1 MLSKRRS
8 KILAIL
14 TALTFLLTLLPLGAG
29 IGFGST
35 GYSVTAKPA
44 VDDDKFQELGT
55 VLVEVGAGALKGG
68 HAVNFRL
75 PDDFE
80 FGTDAVGLD
89 VYKSKT
95 DKTICTKIEV
105 PIKYEGNSNGLSANE
120 LENIV
125 LLDTNE
131 IQIKLKDGF
140 SDEGEKVHFK
150 LVLQNIWIDAGFSGD
165 IEMSAEPIPGTSA
178 FPAAAAIIVGYVPGG
193 LVELSVPDIKTFS
206 DSTCVKIRLKETVAG
221 SLEKS
226 PKSMKLK
233 LPKGFKWVALKAGKD
248 GDDPDNKY
256 PAPVGSKKDSGSGAY
271 LWGKAVGDDG
281 GYGTPGGLAFNLG
294 KINDNGDEITIDVGH
309 ETDNAAYFEALAK
322 IEVDDE
328 TEAKVGDVVVKISGD
343 SSFNTNVG
351 IIAKYG
357 ELKAS
362 ISAKSAPELI
372 AGMTEQEIGDILIK
386 EDAAE
391 SLVKGRT
398 IILTLSSF
406 AKWGKMDTEEKDSG
420 AKIQLKTFPGSDG
433 RSAKWEV
440 TEQSSG
446 NDAAELVLE
455 DQEVIL
461 EPGAEGDLEIEVSG
475 TAGLSGTIVVGKV
488 KQSISAKAE
497 TKPEVKIGLAD
508 QATGDILIVENIKGA
523 IKDDKDM
530 IIDLP
535 DGVKFASVPK
545 VEVTDGDLDVDL
557 NGVKRTENDNWLAIP
572 IDSESTTPSTIK
584 VSNIKYIVDRTV
596 PEGDVVAKIKG
607 DAVAEVNDLK
617 EIQNYYGADCNGKDL
632 VGDGKVCIDGKPAFN
647 LDEDMVW
654 PNSTTAAKVSNAVC
668 VTPAPGEV
676 KPGVAV
682 FTIGDTKYKIGDKE
696 ETMDVAPYVKN
707 NRTYLPV
714 RYVAYALG
722 VSSGNILW
730 DNANGTVTLIKG
742 DRVIQVQ
749 IKSKVMLIN
758 GAKIVM
764 DVAPEIKDGRTMLPF
779 RWIAQA
785 LGASVEWDE
794 ATKTVTMKL

>member
-1 MLSKRRS
+1 MFNKRKCRA
-8 KILAIL
+8 LAIL
-14 TALTFLLTLLPLGAG
+14 TTLAFLLTFLPVGAG
-29 IGFGST
+29 ISFGST
-35 GYSVTAKPA
+35 GYTATAKPA
-44 VDDDKFQELGT
+44 VDDDQLQELGT
-55 VLVEVGAGALKGG
+55 VLVEVAAGSLKGG

-80 FGTDAVGLD
+80 FGTVIDATYGPLAVKNRNGGLG
-89 VYKSKT
+89 
-95 DKTICTKIEV
+95 TKIEV
-105 PIKYEGNSNGLSANE
+105 PDRYEGEDNGLSVDE

-131 IQIKLKDGF
+131 IQVKLKDNFNDKGY
-140 SDEGEKVHFK
+140 KVHFK
-150 LVLQNIWIDAGFSGD
+150 LVLQSIWIDSGFSGD
-165 IEMSAEPIPGTSA
+165 IELIAETTTGTSA
-178 FPAAAAIIVGYVPGG
+178 FPQGKVVVGYVPGG
-193 LVELSVPDIKTFS
+193 LVQLSVPTIKTFS
-206 DSTCVKIRLKETVAG
+206 DSTLVKIRIKETVAG

-226 PKSMKLK
+226 TQSMKVK
-233 LPKGFKWVALKAGKD
+233 LPAGFKWVVLTTT
-248 GDDPDNKY
+248 DDPDNKY
-256 PAPVGSKKDSGSGAY
+256 PAPMGSAKDVGSGKY

-281 GYGTPGGLAFNLG
+281 GYGTADGLSFNSG
-294 KINDNGDEITIDVGH
+294 KINDNEDEITIDVKH
-309 ETDNAAYFEALAK
+309 VTDNAAYFEVLAK

-343 SSFNTNVG
+343 SDFNTNEG
-351 IIAKYG
+351 TIAKYG

-362 ISAKSAPELI
+362 ISAKSTPELI

-398 IILTLSSF
+398 IILTLPSF
-406 AKWGKMDTEEKDSG
+406 AKWGKMDTQEKDSG
-420 AKIQLKTFPGSDG
+420 AEIQLKTFPGSDG
-433 RSAKWEV
+433 RAAKWEIMN
-440 TEQSSG
+440 QSSG

-455 DQEVIL
+455 DQEVVL
-461 EPGAEGDLEIEVSG
+461 EPGAEGDLTIEVSG

-508 QATGDILIVENIKGA
+508 QATGDILITENIKGA

-535 DGVKFASVPK
+535 DGVKFATVPK
-545 VEVTDGDLDVDL
+545 VEVTNGDLDIDI
-557 NGVKRTENDNWLAIP
+557 NGVKRGKDGNESDNLLYIP
-572 IDSESTTPSTIK
+572 IDGESTTPSTIK
-584 VSNIKYIVDRTV
+584 ISEIKYIVDRTV
-596 PEGDVVAKIKG
+596 PEGDIVAKIKG
-607 DAVAEVNDLK
+607 TAVAEVNDLT
-617 EIQNYYGADCNGKDL
+617 EIKDYYDDNTLEKDK
-632 VGDGKVCIDGKPAFN
+632 KVYIDDKPAFN
-647 LDEDMVW
+647 LDDGMIW
-654 PNSTTAAKVSNAVC
+654 PNSTSAAKVSNAVC

-676 KPGVAV
+676 KPGTAV
-682 FTIGDTKYKIGDKE
+682 FKIGDTKYKIGDKE

-722 VSSGNILW
+722 VTPGNILW
-730 DNANGTVTLIKG
+730 DNSNGTVTLIKG

-758 GAKIVM
+758 GAKVVM
-764 DVAPEIKDGRTMLPF
+764 DVAPELKDGRTMLPF

-794 ATKTVTMKL
+794 ATQTVTMKI